1 MRRGMM
7 PIIETILQELEKIT
21 ATDEVRRNLD
31 LDLYGEG
38 ILDSLGTVELMV
50 AFDEEFGI
58 NITPAQ
64 IDRQVWSTPR
74 KIIAYVEDRVK
85 VAASS
90 S

>member
-21 ATDEVRRNLD
+21 ATDEVRKNLD

-90 S
+90 T